1 MDIETIL
8 REIAFYY
15 TRYALPYITA
25 EYHGQALRRFDL
37 SHLVVMGVT
46 FLLALILLLTSKNF
60 DEDDRDALRE
70 TMAQILIINEIVSYL
85 WFYFY
90 QGTETVKVVYG
101 IPIKLIPFNLVN
113 FFAWVAAFMLLKKRK
128 KLYEFVYFIG
138 IPVALYALI
147 FPVAQNYGFPHYR
160 FFYTLITPAMI
171 LLSAIYMTAA
181 EDETTLNWQ
190 SLLRVFITANLIA
203 AIVYGIN
210 VYFGSNYLYLNAKPT
225 DRILLSVLPAYPT
238 YLVYLEAIGILS
250 GLILY
255 IPVFLRD
262 WMGKRNSQAD
272 AARIDKFV

>member
-1 MDIETIL
+1 
-8 REIAFYY
+8 
-15 TRYALPYITA
+15 
-25 EYHGQALRRFDL
+25 
-37 SHLVVMGVT
+37 
-46 FLLALILLLTSKNF
+46 
-60 DEDDRDALRE
+60 
-70 TMAQILIINEIVSYL
+70 
-85 WFYFY
+85 
-90 QGTETVKVVYG
+90 
-101 IPIKLIPFNLVN
+101 
-113 FFAWVAAFMLLKKRK
+113 MLLKKRK